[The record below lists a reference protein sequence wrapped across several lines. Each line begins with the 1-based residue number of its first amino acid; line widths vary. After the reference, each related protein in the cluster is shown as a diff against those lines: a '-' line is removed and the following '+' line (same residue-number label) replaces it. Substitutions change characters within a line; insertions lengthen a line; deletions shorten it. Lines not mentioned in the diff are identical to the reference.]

1 MFDDWLHRTTNIQI
15 VFELHSSRAVQL
27 NVFQC
32 LADNIVRLFLRL
44 LRGLDHSR
52 LIQIALV
59 VDIQLPESV
68 LQREEVTLLELRE
81 LPATRQSAPANQ
93 QRETQRAKVSILLE
107 FQDVHCRRA
116 ECAEM
121 LRREGLRQRSGIEVD
136 DAEVGLHNC
145 SAD

>member
-44 LRGLDHSR
+44 LRGLNHSG

-59 VDIQLPESV
+59 IDIQLPESV
-68 LQREEVTLLELRE
+68 LQREEVALLELRE
-81 LPATRQSAPANQ
+81 LPATRQSAQAKQ
-93 QRETQRAKVSILLE
+93 QRRHSES
-107 FQDVHCRRA
+107 RRA
-116 ECAEM
+116 YFWSF
-121 LRREGLRQRSGIEVD
+121 RTFIV
-136 DAEVGLHNC
+136 VGL
-145 SAD
+145 SAQRC